1 MSYAGDLTPTEA
13 WAFRLENPD
22 AVLVDV
28 RTVAEWETVGIP
40 DLSSLERLV
49 VFDEWVQAP
58 SGTPNPTFLAEL
70 EEAGLAAGGGR
81 PVVFL
86 CRAGQRSIGAA
97 TAATAAGLGP
107 AYNVLAGFE
116 GVPDAS
122 GRRSGG
128 WKSEGL
134 PWGTR

>member
-13 WAFRLENPD
+13 WAFLLENPD
-22 AVLVDV
+22 AVLIDV

-49 VFDEWVQAP
+49 VFDEWVRAP
-58 SGTPNPTFLAEL
+58 AGTPNPTFLAEL

-128 WKSEGL
+128 WKAESL